1 MFKVSRIEDFLT
13 YAPKDG
19 ASAGLARMNMNT
31 NTNTIAET
39 KK

>member
-1 MFKVSRIEDFLT
+1 MFIVSRIEDFLT
-13 YAPKDG
+13 YAPRDG
-19 ASAGLARMNMNT
+19 AYAGFARMKMNT